1 MQKLQLKNFII
12 PLAVASLFLMSSY
25 LSDVFITQLQ
35 NYIGAQG
42 TRGMVLY
49 VALVV
54 LAIVIPFGTSIPIV
68 PLSVAFWGG
77 LVAALLNIAGWTIGA
92 IATFFIARRF
102 RDALMARVSILKQ
115 IERYGRMIPE
125 ENLFL
130 TVIALRLGPPVD
142 FVSYAIALFTEMRF
156 LPYISASFIGMSAFA
171 FFLSY
176 ASLASFRYQ
185 LLFIVAV
192 LLAALVGYAW
202 MREKRRR

>member
-25 LSDVFITQLQ
+25 LSDVFVTQLQ

-42 TRGMVLY
+42 TWGMVLY
-49 VALVV
+49 VALVI
-54 LAIVIPFGTSIPIV
+54 LAIIIPFGTSIPLV

-92 IATFFIARRF
+92 VITFLIARHY
-102 RDALMARVSILKQ
+102 RDALMARLRILKN
-115 IERYGRMIPE
+115 IEHYGRMIAK
-125 ENLFL
+125 ENLFF

-142 FVSYAIALFTEMRF
+142 FVSYAIGLFTEIKF
-156 LPYISASFIGMSAFA
+156 WPYISASFIGMSAFA

-176 ASLASFRYQ
+176 VSLASFRHQ
-185 LLFIVAV
+185 LLFII
-192 LLAALVGYAW
+192 LAILIGIVGYAW
-202 MREKRRR
+202 VERKRKK